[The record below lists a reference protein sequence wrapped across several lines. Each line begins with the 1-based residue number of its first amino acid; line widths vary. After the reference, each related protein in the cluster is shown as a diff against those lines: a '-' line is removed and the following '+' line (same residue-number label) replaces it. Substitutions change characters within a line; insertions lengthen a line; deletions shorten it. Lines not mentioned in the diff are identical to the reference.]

1 MWISKKSTIK
11 SGVLIEN
18 DVMIFGPSIIGEKSY
33 LGSRV
38 IIGYPCRRKL
48 KKAIESKNIK
58 LLDELSDGARIGRNV
73 VMRPL
78 TVVYEGVVIG
88 NNVETGHHVLIRENT
103 VIGNNTIVGTG
114 TIIDGRV
121 RIGSNVRI
129 ESGVY
134 IPPLTVIEDEVFLG
148 PRAVITND
156 KYPISKRLVGVTI
169 RKGAVIGANA
179 TLIAGIEIGEYA
191 VVGAGSVVTKDVPP
205 NTVVVGVP
213 AKPITSREEYER
225 KKKAYEEGRLEV

>member
-1 MWISKKSTIK
+1 MWISRKSTIK

-38 IIGYPCRRKL
+38 IVGYPCRRKL
-48 KKAIESKNIK
+48 KKSIEIEDIK
-58 LLDELSDGARIGRNV
+58 LLDELSNGAKIGCNV
-73 VMRPL
+73 IIRPL
-78 TVVYEGVVIG
+78 TVIYEDVVIG
-88 NNVETGHHVLIRENT
+88 DNVETGHHVLIRENT
-103 VIGNNTIVGTG
+103 VIGNNTVVGTG
-114 TIIDGRV
+114 TIIDGKV
-121 RIGSNVRI
+121 KIGSNVRI

-156 KYPISKRLVGVTI
+156 KYPMSKRLVGVTI

-191 VVGAGSVVTKDVPP
+191 VVGAGSVVTRDVPP

-213 AKPITSREEYER
+213 AKPIMSREEYER
-225 KKKAYEEGRLEV
+225 KKKAYEGERSEV